1 VLDAGAGEA
10 QYKHHFSAHRYCAF
24 DLAVG
29 DAQWDYTKLDARGD
43 LADMPFRDSTFDA
56 CLSVVTLEHVREP
69 LRVVQEMSRTLGPG
83 GRLLLVAPLEWEVH
97 QAPHD
102 FFRYTRHGL
111 EYLLQEAGFEAID
124 IRPVGGFFRLLS
136 RRVFNAIQFFPGPLA
151 ILAAIF
157 FAPAGL
163 LLPLFDG
170 LDRPETLHWVYM
182 LRAQSTLILAMA
194 AFATSTFAADFSG
207 ASALKFTREAVA
219 FGPRPSGSEANRK
232 LQAYIV
238 AQLKPAGARSPRIR
252 SPRKLPKG
260 DIAMKN
266 IVAKFPAKAE
276 RRSSSPDTS
285 TRNFFQ
291 AGNSSVRMTVDLR
304 RACCSS
310 SPACS
315 HASPAPT
322 TSTWSGST
330 AKKPCARSGPAKT
343 IFTAADTWPPSGNR
357 RNAGAH

>member
-1 VLDAGAGEA
+1 MIPRESGAYAKLRDLLPASIRRYVLHFEASIDDAVAQFAATLPPRTRVLDAGAGQA

-29 DAQWDYTKLDARGD
+29 DAHWDYTKLDARGD

-69 LRVVQEMSRTLGPG
+69 LRVIQEMSRTLAPG

-111 EYLLQEAGFEAID
+111 EYLLQEAGFEAVD

-170 LDRPETLHWVYM
+170 LDRH
-182 LRAQSTLILAMA
+182 
-194 AFATSTFAADFSG
+194 
-207 ASALKFTREAVA
+207 
-219 FGPRPSGSEANRK
+219 
-232 LQAYIV
+232 
-238 AQLKPAGARSPRIR
+238 
-252 SPRKLPKG
+252 
-260 DIAMKN
+260 
-266 IVAKFPAKAE
+266 
-276 RRSSSPDTS
+276 
-285 TRNFFQ
+285 RNFTLGYICF
-291 AGNSSVRMTVDLR
+291 
-304 RACCSS
+304 
-310 SPACS
+310 
-315 HASPAPT
+315 
-322 TSTWSGST
+322 
-330 AKKPCARSGPAKT
+330 ARK
-343 IFTAADTWPPSGNR
+343 
-357 RNAGAH
+357 AH

>member
-1 VLDAGAGEA
+1 VIYDRLRDFLPASIRRYVLHFEAQIDDAVAQFAATLPPRTRVLDAGAGEA
-10 QYKHHFSAHRYCAF
+10 QYKHHFSSHRYCAF

-111 EYLLQEAGFEAID
+111 EYLLREAGFEAVD

-170 LDRPETLHWVYM
+170 LDR
-182 LRAQSTLILAMA
+182 R
-194 AFATSTFAADFSG
+194 
-207 ASALKFTREAVA
+207 
-219 FGPRPSGSEANRK
+219 
-232 LQAYIV
+232 
-238 AQLKPAGARSPRIR
+238 
-252 SPRKLPKG
+252 
-260 DIAMKN
+260 
-266 IVAKFPAKAE
+266 
-276 RRSSSPDTS
+276 
-285 TRNFFQ
+285 RNFTLGYICF
-291 AGNSSVRMTVDLR
+291 
-304 RACCSS
+304 
-310 SPACS
+310 
-315 HASPAPT
+315 
-322 TSTWSGST
+322 
-330 AKKPCARSGPAKT
+330 ARK
-343 IFTAADTWPPSGNR
+343 
-357 RNAGAH
+357 AH